1 MVYCADLRCK
11 YRNDKGKCTCK
22 TVNLS
27 AWSVNTVN
35 MGYKDFLK
43 CKSFEFDKT
52 YLELGKKMKELGI
65 IDKLPSEIEEVFRED

>member
-43 CKSFEFDKT
+43 CKSLTIKS
-52 YLELGKKMKELGI
+52 I
-65 IDKLPSEIEEVFRED
+65 